1 MHWEGGIIKMY
12 YFQCFPSLV
21 LDRVWEYS
29 SHSENWLPQKTSKE
43 GRDCKQLYLR
53 FLRDGKQTQN
63 WQPSFH
69 FIYFS
74 ETKHFVA
81 FSSQTPRTCGIA
93 DSSFLLDQ
101 SQKMSPLY
109 IGQSFTCLDCWQQ
122 CHFIFSPC
130 CCFSLKWVIS
140 LVLCQCCPLLETPTV
155 IEQNCFKTQSIK
167 FLSLQGTIFD
177 DEPHCQKLPDF
188 LLI

>member
-1 MHWEGGIIKMY
+1 MY

-81 FSSQTPRTCGIA
+81 FGSQTHSTCGTLRIA
-93 DSSFLLDQ
+93 NSSFFRPEPKNVSSIHWTIFYMIRLLTT
-101 SQKMSPLY
+101 MSFYL
-109 IGQSFTCLDCWQQ
+109 L
-122 CHFIFSPC
+122 
-130 CCFSLKWVIS
+130 
-140 LVLCQCCPLLETPTV
+140 PLLLFQSEVRDFFGVMPMLSPACNTNCYGTKLL
-155 IEQNCFKTQSIK
+155 QNTEHEVFVSARNNIWRWASLPKAPRLFVDLIK
-167 FLSLQGTIFD
+167 
-177 DEPHCQKLPDF
+177 
-188 LLI
+188 